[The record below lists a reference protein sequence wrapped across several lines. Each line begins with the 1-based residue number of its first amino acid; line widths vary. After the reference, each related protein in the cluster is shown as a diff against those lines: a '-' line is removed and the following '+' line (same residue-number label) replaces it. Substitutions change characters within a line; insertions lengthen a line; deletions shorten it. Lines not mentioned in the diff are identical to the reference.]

1 MDFSLPPIVLFD
13 MDGVQVLSEHVHEQR
28 WIALASSLDVR
39 MTKEDFDRNHRFPIP
54 DEQGGWREV
63 NRPLRGAHEDVICH
77 WILHKRKQKGH
88 KTSPSLKEMRIRLFD
103 LYKAKSENLVPR
115 RNLPELIHDIA
126 DRGFLLG
133 TVTGCHR
140 ASAEINNKGPVT
152 VLRRLMSFII
162 TADDDTTKHKPDPS
176 PYYLLGKSARPLAG
190 SFGPSS
196 DGSLERPC
204 EANRHYRRQS
214 KRRTRSAQRLGRRAG
229 IQNLLP
235 GQKPLRYRACRFDQR
250 AIVQSAARHRHQAAY
265 KPHLTRPSAPL
276 DPIKRACFPAGK
288 KGSNS

>member
-140 ASAEINNKGPVT
+140 GIAEINMKALNGAST
-152 VLRRLMSFII
+152 LMSFII
-162 TADDDTTKHKPDPS
+162 TADDTTKHKPDPS
-176 PYYLLGKSARPLAG
+176 PYYLA
-190 SFGPSS
+190 
-196 DGSLERPC
+196 LE
-204 EANRHYRRQS
+204 
-214 KRRTRSAQRLGRRAG
+214 KAQDLLRDPLGRRPMVPLSVLAKQTVIIEDSPSG
-229 IQNLLP
+229 VRAALSVSGARCIQYLLP
-235 GQKPLRYRACRFDQR
+235 GQKPFKDAPAASIRGRLFK
-250 AIVQSAARHRHQAAY
+250 ARHDIAIKRHISHIY
-265 KPHLTRPSAPL
+265 RGHPVLLTR
-276 DPIKRACFPAGK
+276 
-288 KGSNS
+288 